1 MNFRRLCLK
10 SEAVRNEYIEK
21 LKTSYIESDTLES
34 ETLLESP
41 ASIDHE
47 DDICN
52 AEFNT
57 LCDNEDETDSVQK
70 VITTNTNEISA
81 INNQLTTNNTSKFK
95 HKRHDSHLKVKK
107 LNRNCKAISRND
119 YKVKYYVPN
128 KKDRSCVFCNNT
140 FSKYST
146 LVNHI
151 RSIHTFEKCF
161 KCNIC
166 SEGFTNSEILARH
179 KNRHTGERKYVCSY
193 CGKKYFTNS
202 DLNHHIQR
210 HLNKRNYKCDI
221 CENKSFNTANSL
233 RTHKL
238 VVHTNPNEWKYLC
251 TICGRKCVTQTA
263 LTIHIKRHS
272 KEKDFCC
279 HLCSKKFCTKS
290 ELSKHISSHSNMR
303 LHKCNVCN
311 QEYKDRKVM
320 ERHLT
325 KKHGVGNAKIVER
338 VKKYFCD
345 VCPKKFVGKK
355 QLEKHVRSHN
365 GEKPFKCEL
374 CEQAFICNSYIK
386 SHMKSKHSLAVLTE

>member
-1 MNFRRLCLK
+1 MENILENCRVCLKKEVDLFSTITAIQNRDVTYKEELNFCVPEINWTCGDVESFICIVCINQLEVAVNFRRLCLR
-10 SEAVRNEYIEK
+10 SETIRNKYIEN
-21 LKTSYIESDTLES
+21 LETNYIESDTIES
-34 ETLLESP
+34 ETILESP
-41 ASIDHE
+41 
-47 DDICN
+47 
-52 AEFNT
+52 
-57 LCDNEDETDSVQK
+57 
-70 VITTNTNEISA
+70 SA
-81 INNQLTTNNTSKFK
+81 INHRDDEF
-95 HKRHDSHLKVKK
+95 
-107 LNRNCKAISRND
+107 
-119 YKVKYYVPN
+119 
-128 KKDRSCVFCNNT
+128 
-140 FSKYST
+140 
-146 LVNHI
+146 NHI

-161 KCNIC
+161 KCDIC
-166 SEGFTNSEILARH
+166 SEGFTNSEILSRH

-210 HLNKRNYKCDI
+210 HLNKRNYKCDV

-263 LTIHIKRHS
+263 LTVHIKRHS
-272 KEKDFCC
+272 KEKDFSC

-325 KKHGVGNAKIVER
+325 KKHGIGNAKIVER
-338 VKKYFCD
+338 VKKFFCD
-345 VCPKKFVGKK
+345 ICPKKFVGKR
-355 QLEKHVRSHN
+355 QLEKHIRSHN

-374 CEQAFICNSYIK
+374 CDQTFICSSYIK
-386 SHMKSKHSLAVLTE
+386 GHMKSKHPLAVLTECQ